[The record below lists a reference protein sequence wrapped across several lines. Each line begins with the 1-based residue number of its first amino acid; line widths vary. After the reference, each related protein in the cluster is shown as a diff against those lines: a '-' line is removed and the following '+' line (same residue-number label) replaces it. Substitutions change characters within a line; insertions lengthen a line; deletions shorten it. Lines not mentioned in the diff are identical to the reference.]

1 MRQDHIYLDTKSA
14 EPTIKIVVDILLK
27 KAAAYI
33 KKRKVYIRFG
43 IFGEDNRKR
52 KRSRDIQTAHIRTR
66 TLSEFE

>member
-14 EPTIKIVVDILLK
+14 EWANKIVVDILLK

-33 KKRKVYIRFG
+33 KKRKVIWFG

-52 KRSRDIQTAHIRTR
+52 KGSGYSSSTYSDTDFIGV
-66 TLSEFE
+66 